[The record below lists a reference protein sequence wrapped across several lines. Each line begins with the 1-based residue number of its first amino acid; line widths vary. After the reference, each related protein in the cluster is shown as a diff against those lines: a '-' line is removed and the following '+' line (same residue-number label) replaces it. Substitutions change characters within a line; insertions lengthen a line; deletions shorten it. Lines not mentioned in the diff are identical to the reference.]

1 MRISDWSSDV
11 CSSDRQNNVGVG
23 AGVVDRGGEGLA
35 VRSDARIR
43 NTGELAGT
51 VIATRE
57 GVQIRLD
64 QVAQVRLGQAIRYG
78 SASENGKEVVV
89 GTAVMRIGENSRT
102 VASAVAARLDEIN
115 ASLPTDG
122 GVQPVLDRTSMVN
135 STIKT
140 VSKKLIEGA
149 LDRQSTRLNYS
160 N

>member
-1 MRISDWSSDV
+1 MPRLAGRGMDLTA
-11 CSSDRQNNVGVG
+11 RAQALEQNNVGVG

-43 NTGELAGT
+43 NIWELAGT

-57 GVQIRLD
+57 GVPIRLD

-102 VASAVAARLDEIN
+102 
-115 ASLPTDG
+115 
-122 GVQPVLDRTSMVN
+122 DR
-135 STIKT
+135 K
-140 VSKKLIEGA
+140 
-149 LDRQSTRLNYS
+149 RTRLNS
-160 N
+160 SH